1 MRRAAVLLAF
11 GLVTMASVWAISVV
25 REIRKVPVP
34 RLAEN
39 IERQLAEKPDNVE
52 LHLNLARLYAMAYA
66 LKVTEYDGVVVGPE
80 RLEAWFG
87 SFPGTMPGPTR
98 PAPSRE
104 HQERGQADL
113 ARAVKK
119 YSEVVSLAPKNFI
132 ARLGHAWTLDQSG
145 DKTGAIAEYRKAVEL
160 AWPID
165 RKQSGFFNDPA
176 TAEAASRLL
185 DLLDPATDAR
195 EIESLRQKLAEIEKK
210 GRMITP
216 ISIPLLPADR
226 APLDL
231 SARVLFDA
239 DGSGIRRRW
248 TWIEKDAG
256 WLVYDADGTGEVT
269 SALDWFGSVTFWL
282 FWSNGYEALR
292 ALDDNGDG
300 ELRGAELRNLA
311 IWRDGNQNGVSE
323 KGEVSPLAAHGIA
336 ALSCAY
342 QPGDGVD
349 VAAYSALGVVLGD
362 GTTRPS
368 YDVILRSVGR
378 PETLTVPEQAT
389 PIQQQMRLASDHNPV
404 VADIAL
410 PGSKVGIGRK

>member
-1 MRRAAVLLAF
+1 MRRPAAILAC
-11 GLVTMASVWAISVV
+11 GLVTMASLWAMPMI
-25 REIRKVPVP
+25 REVRKVPVS
-34 RLAEN
+34 RLVEN
-39 IERQLAEKPDNVE
+39 IERQLREKPENVE

-66 LKVTEYDGVVVGPE
+66 LKATEFDGVVLGPE

-87 SFPGTMPGPTR
+87 DFPRTMPGPTR

-104 HQERGQADL
+104 HQERARADL
-113 ARAVKK
+113 ARAEKK
-119 YSEVVSLAPKNFI
+119 YSEVVRLAPDNFI

-145 DKTGAIAEYRKAVEL
+145 DKTGAIAEYRKVVEL

-165 RKQSGFFNDPA
+165 SKQIGFFNDPA
-176 TAEAASRLL
+176 TVEAATRLSA
-185 DLLDPATDAR
+185 LLDPAKDAR
-195 EIESLRQKLAEIEKK
+195 EIESLRQKAAEIAKK

-216 ISIPLLPADR
+216 ISIPLTPGDR
-226 APLDL
+226 PPLDL

-239 DGSGIRRRW
+239 DGSGILKRW

-300 ELRGAELRNLA
+300 ELRGAELGKLA

-323 KGEVSPLAAHGIA
+323 KGEVRPLAAHGIA

-342 QPGDGVD
+342 QLGDGVG
-349 VAAYSALGVVLGD
+349 VAAYSARGVVLRD

-378 PETLTVPEQAT
+378 PVTLTAPEELNRTAAV
-389 PIQQQMRLASDHNPV
+389 RLLRQVIP
-404 VADIAL
+404 
-410 PGSKVGIGRK
+410 

>member
-1 MRRAAVLLAF
+1 MRRTAVVLAF
-11 GLVTMASVWAISVV
+11 GLVTMASVWALHVT
-25 REIRKVPVP
+25 REILKVPMP
-34 RLAEN
+34 RLVEN
-39 IERQLAEKPDNVE
+39 IERQLREKPENVE

-87 SFPGTMPGPTR
+87 YSPGTMPGPTR

-104 HQERGQADL
+104 HQERAQADL

-119 YSEVVSLAPKNFI
+119 YSEVLRLAPDNFI
-132 ARLGHAWTLDQSG
+132 ARLGHAWTLEQSG
-145 DKTGAIAEYRKAVEL
+145 DKTGAIADYRKVVEL

-165 RKQSGFFNDPA
+165 SQQSGFFNDPA
-176 TAEAASRLL
+176 TAEAAARLFE
-185 DLLDPATDAR
+185 LLDPTKDTR
-195 EIESLRQKLAEIEKK
+195 EIESLRQKVAEIGKK

-226 APLDL
+226 PPLDL

-239 DGSGIRRRW
+239 DGSGILKRW

-256 WLVYDADGTGEVT
+256 WLVYDADGTGEIT

-300 ELRGAELRNLA
+300 ELRGTELRKLA

-342 QPGDGVD
+342 QQGDGVD
-349 VAAYSALGVVLGD
+349 VAAYSARGVVLGD

-378 PETLTVPEQAT
+378 PVTLTAPEQGT
-389 PIQQQMRLASDHNPV
+389 LR
-404 VADIAL
+404 
-410 PGSKVGIGRK
+410 

>member
-1 MRRAAVLLAF
+1 MP
-11 GLVTMASVWAISVV
+11 MV
-25 REIRKVPVP
+25 REIRKVPVS
-34 RLAEN
+34 RLVEN
-39 IERQLAEKPDNVE
+39 IERQLRENPENVE

-66 LKVTEYDGVVVGPE
+66 LKATELDGVVLGPD

-87 SFPGTMPGPTR
+87 YFPRTVPGPTR

-104 HQERGQADL
+104 HQERARADL
-113 ARAVKK
+113 ARAEKK
-119 YSEVVSLAPKNFI
+119 YSEVVGLAPNNFI

-145 DKTGAIAEYRKAVEL
+145 DKTGAIAEYRKVVEL

-165 RKQSGFFNDPA
+165 SKQSGFFNDPA
-176 TAEAASRLL
+176 TAEAAARLL
-185 DLLDPATDAR
+185 ELLDPAKDAR
-195 EIESLRQKLAEIEKK
+195 EIESLRQKVAEITKK
-210 GRMITP
+210 GRMVTP
-216 ISIPLLPADR
+216 ISIPLTPGDR
-226 APLDL
+226 SPLDL

-239 DGSGIRRRW
+239 DGSGILKRW

-300 ELRGAELRNLA
+300 ELRGAELRKLA
-311 IWRDGNQNGVSE
+311 IWRDRNQNGVSE

-342 QPGDGVD
+342 QPGDGVG
-349 VAAYSALGVVLGD
+349 VAAYSARGVVLGD
-362 GTTRPS
+362 GATRPS
-368 YDVILRSVGR
+368 YDLILRSVGR
-378 PETLTVPEQAT
+378 PVTLTAPEQGT
-389 PIQQQMRLASDHNPV
+389 LR
-404 VADIAL
+404 
-410 PGSKVGIGRK
+410 